1 MKLYYAGVM
10 MSANELGFDMP
21 YTKALR
27 PYLEV

>member
-10 MSANELGFDMP
+10 KTANELGFEMP

-27 PYLEV
+27 SFLN